1 VFESPYEPDNEEMSK
16 HLARHGDGVRDV
28 AFSVEDIDTIIKVEW
43 IKEFIFLKHFLFF
56 IETKNIQKI
65 FFLELRLI

>member
-43 IKEFIFLKHFLFF
+43 ISLFS
-56 IETKNIQKI
+56 
-65 FFLELRLI
+65 